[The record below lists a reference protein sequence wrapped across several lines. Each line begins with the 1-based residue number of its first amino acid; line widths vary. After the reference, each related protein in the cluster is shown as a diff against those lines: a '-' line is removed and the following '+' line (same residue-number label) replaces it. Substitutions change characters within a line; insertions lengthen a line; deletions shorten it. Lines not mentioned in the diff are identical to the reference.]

1 MSQQAEGRQAPAT
14 RRVVT
19 KLTPALYVRLYS
31 VKLRTGRSL
40 QSLVEEAI
48 QIVIAKHR
56 VDRETADPIEAAP
69 K

>member
-1 MSQQAEGRQAPAT
+1 MNESVQRLHSPAV

-19 KLTPALYVRLYS
+19 KLSPAVYVRLYA

-48 QIVIAKHR
+48 QIVIAKNR
-56 VDRETADPIEAAP
+56 VDRDAQAAETAAP
-69 K
+69 

>member
-1 MSQQAEGRQAPAT
+1 MNESVQSLQSPAV

-19 KLTPALYVRLYS
+19 KLSPKVYVDLYA

-48 QIVIAKHR
+48 QIVIAANR
-56 VDRETADPIEAAP
+56 VARAGEAAESREN
-69 K
+69 